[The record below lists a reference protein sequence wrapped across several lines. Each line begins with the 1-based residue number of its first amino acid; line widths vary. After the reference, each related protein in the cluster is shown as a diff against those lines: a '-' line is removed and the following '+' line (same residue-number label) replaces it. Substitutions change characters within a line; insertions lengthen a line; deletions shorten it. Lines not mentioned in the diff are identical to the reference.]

1 MTVHVKRCAFFVVPV
16 GALILAG
23 CSSNATSTA
32 SASPSSTDPASCLIG
47 SWIVNNAQFADAAD
61 DVLTSTAA
69 GQLTGEVGLGF
80 TPTELTTTYNATF
93 TAKEPAPDG
102 KSASDLKVEMHGGS
116 SAAYVANQSTMSLS
130 GGNSTIVVTATS
142 TANGVTKTIQD
153 VRPYQPLVSFSSG
166 TVAYTCNN
174 GSLFLTNQ
182 AGMVLTATRK
192 A

>member
-1 MTVHVKRCAFFVVPV
+1 
-16 GALILAG
+16 
-23 CSSNATSTA
+23 
-32 SASPSSTDPASCLIG
+32 
-47 SWIVNNAQFADAAD
+47 
-61 DVLTSTAA
+61 
-69 GQLTGEVGLGF
+69 
-80 TPTELTTTYNATF
+80 
-93 TAKEPAPDG
+93 
-102 KSASDLKVEMHGGS
+102 MHGGS
-116 SAAYVANQSTMSLS
+116 SAAYVTNQSTMSLS

-166 TVAYTCNN
+166 TVALYLHN